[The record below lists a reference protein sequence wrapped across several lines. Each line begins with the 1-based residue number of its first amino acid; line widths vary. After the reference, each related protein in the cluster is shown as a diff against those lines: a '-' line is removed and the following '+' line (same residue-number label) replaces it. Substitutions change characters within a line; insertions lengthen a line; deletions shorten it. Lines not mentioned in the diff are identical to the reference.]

1 MTSTQKLIRWST
13 LAWLVSALTGIFSTF
28 FAPSDYAQGSMGS
41 SLWMPTHAALV
52 VSYMLF
58 IFGLIGVHLSQ
69 ADKAGWLGSTGFGL
83 SFLSLIVLTAQLVVS
98 TWILPVLAALPEM
111 PKTAAALLDPSGP
124 LAAFSTAVYV
134 VYIPTVIGL
143 VLLGIAVMRA
153 GVLPRWAGLLLII
166 GTLLDL
172 AALIG
177 ASGELIVKLG
187 DLIFDA
193 GKLWIVYAL
202 WSAARVP
209 AMLAHTKTIPT

>member
-1 MTSTQKLIRWST
+1 MTSSQKLIRWSA
-13 LAWLVSALTGIFSTF
+13 LAWLVSALTGIFFTF
-28 FAPSDYAQGSMGS
+28 FVPSDFAQNAIRS
-41 SLWMPTHAALV
+41 SLCVPTHAALAI
-52 VSYMLF
+52 SYMLF
-58 IFGLIGVHLSQ
+58 VFGLIGVHLKQ
-69 ADKAGWLGSTGFGL
+69 AEKASWLGSTGFVL
-83 SFLSLIVLTAQLVVS
+83 SFFSLIILTAQLIVS
-98 TWILPVLAALPEM
+98 TWILPILAAQPDM

-124 LAAFSTAVYV
+124 LAAFSTVVYV

-143 VLLGIAVMRA
+143 ILLGIAIMRA

-172 AALIG
+172 ALLIG

-202 WSAARVP
+202 WSSSHVP
-209 AMLAHTKTIPT
+209 VMLAQAKPAH

>member
-1 MTSTQKLIRWST
+1 MTTSQKLIRWSA
-13 LAWLVSALTGIFSTF
+13 LAWLLSALTGIFFTF
-28 FAPSDYAQGSMGS
+28 FGPSDFAQNALRS
-41 SLWMPTHAALV
+41 SLWVPTHAALV

-58 IFGLIGVHLSQ
+58 VFGLIGVHLKQ
-69 ADKAGWLGSTGFGL
+69 ADKAGWLGSAGFGL
-83 SFLSLIVLTAQLVVS
+83 SFFSIIILTTQLIVS
-98 TWILPVLAALPEM
+98 TWILPALAAQPDM

-124 LAAFSTAVYV
+124 LAAFSMV
-134 VYIPTVIGL
+134 VYIVYIPVVIGL

-172 AALIG
+172 AVLIG
-177 ASGELIVKLG
+177 VSGELIVKAG

-202 WSAARVP
+202 WSSAQAKP
-209 AMLAHTKTIPT
+209 AH